1 MTDELQPGEEVIE
14 DAALL
19 EEEIID
25 DQYEEE
31 EQQEEIAEEVDE
43 DGLPPL
49 NEKEKTAFQL
59 RLERDKGKLEE
70 KMRAEMEEQ
79 FKQKYSKHDEVIAS
93 MGGDADRILTAA
105 KEAQTLREANRL
117 AEQNGWDED
126 QTQWYIEDQ
135 KNKKELKELRVQ
147 MQINKLKDSPDY
159 AGISSME
166 KDILAKIEKS
176 NGALD
181 VEEAYWALGGSKRA
195 AQIKLETEQRE
206 VIKRGQQSRTVL
218 KDAPST
224 NTGEKPL
231 SPQVLQ
237 EAKRMGITEDQ
248 ARKLMN
254 KQPAKDIDEYR
265 ERQKQSK

>member
-1 MTDELQPGEEVIE
+1 MTDELNPGEEIVE

-19 EEEIID
+19 EEELVD

-31 EQQEEIAEEVDE
+31 GQQEEIVEEVDE

-49 NEKEKTAFQL
+49 NEKEKTAFEK

-70 KMRAEMEEQ
+70 KIRADMDEQ
-79 FKQKYSKHDEVIAS
+79 YKQKYSKHDEVIAS
-93 MGGDADRILTAA
+93 MGGDPDRILTAA

-126 QTQWYIEDQ
+126 TTQWYIEDQ
-135 KNKKELKELRVQ
+135 KNKQELKELRVQ
-147 MQINKLKDSPDY
+147 MQINNLKDNPDY

-166 KDILAKIEKS
+166 KDILSMIDKS
-176 NGALD
+176 NGALNA
-181 VEEAYWALGGSKRA
+181 EQAYWAMGGSKKA

-206 VIKRGQQSRTVL
+206 IIKRGQQSRTVL
-218 KDAPST
+218 KDAPN
-224 NTGEKPL
+224 NTSGEKPL

-237 EAKRMGITEDQ
+237 EAKRMGISEAE

>member
-1 MTDELQPGEEVIE
+1 MSEELNTGEEIAE
-14 DAALL
+14 DADLQ
-19 EEEIID
+19 EEIID
-25 DQYEEE
+25 DQFEEE
-31 EQQEEIAEEVDE
+31 VTEEEIINEQEVD
-43 DGLPPL
+43 DLPPL
-49 NEKEKTAFQL
+49 NEKEKTAFEK

-70 KMRAEMEEQ
+70 KIRADMEEQ

-93 MGGDADRILTAA
+93 MGGDPDRILSAA
-105 KEAQTLREANRL
+105 KEAALVREANKL
-117 AEQNGWDED
+117 ADERGWDED

-147 MQINKLKDSPDY
+147 MQINNLKDNPDY

-166 KDILAKIEKS
+166 KDILSMIDKS
-176 NGALD
+176 NGALNA
-181 VEEAYWALGGSKRA
+181 EQAYWAMGGSKKA

-206 VIKRGQQSRTVL
+206 IIKRGQQSRTVL
-218 KDAPST
+218 KDAPN
-224 NTGEKPL
+224 NTSGEKPL

-237 EAKRMGITEDQ
+237 EAKRMGITEAE

-254 KQPAKDIDEYR
+254 KQPVKDIDEFR